1 MSDRPVPVLMYHSVA
16 TAPSAATRTL
26 SVAPDAFAEQ
36 MSLIA
41 EFGSTPVTTAELAA
55 HWRDGRALPARPVLI
70 TFDDGYEGVHRHAL
84 PLLAR
89 HGFPATLFVSTG
101 WLRGAYD
108 TGGGLDTMLDWHQV
122 RRLAACGVEI
132 GGHSHTHPQ
141 LDQLDEA
148 ALAGELGRCTEILAA
163 ELGAR
168 PRSFAYPYG
177 YSSRRVRRAVRAA
190 GYAQALAVGNGLAR
204 RAQGPYAL
212 RRVTVRRGTD
222 AEEFT
227 RLLRGQGIGRTFAG
241 DRALTRGYA
250 LVRGARRIGPALR
263 KAGRARD

>member
-1 MSDRPVPVLMYHSVA
+1 MSDPPVPVLMYHSVA

-26 SVAPDAFAEQ
+26 SVAPDAFARQ
-36 MSLIA
+36 MALID
-41 EFGSTPVTTAELAA
+41 ESGRTPVTTAELAA
-55 HWRDGRALPARPVLI
+55 HWRGGRALPARPVLI
-70 TFDDGYEGVHRHAL
+70 TFDDGYEGVHRYAL
-84 PLLAR
+84 PLLVR
-89 HGFPATLFVSTG
+89 HGFPATVFVATG

-122 RRLAACGVEI
+122 RLLAAAGVEI

-141 LDQLDEA
+141 LDQLDDT
-148 ALAGELGRCTEILAA
+148 ALAEELSRCTEILTG

-168 PRSFAYPYG
+168 PVSFAYPYG

-190 GYAQALAVGNGLAR
+190 GYAQAFAVGNGLAR

-222 AEEFT
+222 AEEFA
-227 RLLRGQGIGRTFAG
+227 RLLRGEGIGRTFAP

-250 LVRGARRIGPALR
+250 LVRRARRIGPALR
-263 KAGRARD
+263 KAGPPRD